1 MKSKKKGTA
10 EIISIGD
17 ELLIGQV
24 VNTNASWMAEQ
35 LSLAGIKLNRITAIA
50 DEVDALHQA
59 LDEAIERS
67 EFILLTGGL
76 GPTADDLT
84 KPALCSYFNTEMVF
98 NEKAFAQIEK
108 LFGARQMLVTERNRE
123 QAFLPANCQPIE
135 NANGTAPGMW
145 FSHRMSYIA
154 AMPGVPFEMKTMFA
168 QQLIPMMLDISVK
181 RVFLHKT
188 VMTTGLGE
196 SWLADRIKVWEENL
210 PKNLHLAYL
219 PQPGIVRLRLSGLG
233 THAEILAAEVQT
245 QVDSL
250 TALIPDLIY
259 GFDDKSME
267 EVVADLLK
275 KQQKTIA
282 TAESCTGGY
291 IAHLLT
297 GIPGSSAYFKGA
309 IVAYDNSI
317 KSGLLD
323 VNQQLLQTHGAVSK
337 EVVEAMADGAR
348 AKLGVNLALATS
360 GIAGPDGG
368 TADKPVGTVW
378 IALSSEKGTTSERF
392 QFGEHRGRNIRRSG
406 LSGLNMVRLWLLQN
420 G

>member
-35 LSLAGIKLNRITAIA
+35 LSLAGIKLNRITTIA

-108 LFGARQMLVTERNRE
+108 LFGARQMPVTERNRE

-145 FSHRMSYIA
+145 FKHRMSYIA

-168 QQLIPMMLDISVK
+168 QQLIPMMLAISEK

-188 VMTTGLGE
+188 LMTTGLGE

-233 THAEILAAEVQT
+233 TDAKLLAKVMQS

-250 TALIPDLIY
+250 TTLIPDLIY
-259 GFDDKSME
+259 GFDDQSME

-323 VNQQLLQTHGAVSK
+323 VDQQLLQTHGAVSK
-337 EVVEAMADGAR
+337 EVVEAMAEGAR
-348 AKLGVNLALATS
+348 AKFGVNLALTTS

-368 TADKPVGTVW
+368 TSDKPVGTVW

-406 LSGLNMVRLWLLQN
+406 LSALNMVRLWLLQN
-420 G
+420 A

>member
-1 MKSKKKGTA
+1 MKTEKKGTA
-10 EIISIGD
+10 EIVSIGD

-50 DEVDALHQA
+50 DEVEALHRA

-98 NEKAFAQIEK
+98 NEAAFAQIEK
-108 LFGARQMLVTERNRE
+108 LFSARHMPVTDRNRE

-145 FSHRMSYIA
+145 FSHKMSYIA

-168 QQLIPMMLDISVK
+168 QQLIPMMLAISEK

-196 SWLADRIKVWEENL
+196 SWLADRIKDWEDNL

-233 THAEILAAEVQT
+233 VDAKILADEMQL
-245 QVDSL
+245 QVNNL
-250 TALIPDLIY
+250 TALIPDLVY
-259 GFDDKSME
+259 GFDNQSME

-275 KQQKTIA
+275 KQQRNIA

-309 IVAYDNSI
+309 IVAYDNSV

-323 VNQQLLQTHGAVSK
+323 VDEQLLQTHGAVSK

-348 AKLGVNLALATS
+348 AKLGVSLAVATS

-368 TADKPVGTVW
+368 TDDKPVGTVW
-378 IALSSEKGTTSERF
+378 IALSSENGTTSERF

-406 LSGLNMVRLWLLQN
+406 LSALNMVRLWLLQY
-420 G
+420 

>member
-35 LSLAGIKLNRITAIA
+35 LSLAGIKLNRITTIA
-50 DEVDALHQA
+50 DEVNALHQA

-98 NEKAFAQIEK
+98 NEAAFAQIEK
-108 LFGARQMLVTERNRE
+108 LFGARQMPVTERNRE

-145 FSHRMSYIA
+145 FSHKMSYIA

-168 QQLIPMMLDISVK
+168 QQLIPMMLAISEK

-188 VMTTGLGE
+188 VMTTGMGE
-196 SWLADRIKVWEENL
+196 SWLADFIRVWEENL
-210 PKNLHLAYL
+210 PENLHLAYL

-233 THAEILAAEVQT
+233 TDAKLLAEEMQL
-245 QVDSL
+245 QVNKL
-250 TALIPDLIY
+250 TAIIPELVY
-259 GFDDKSME
+259 GFDDQSME

-275 KQQKTIA
+275 KQQRTIA

-309 IVAYDNSI
+309 VVAYENSI
-317 KSGLLD
+317 KSSLLD
-323 VNQQLLQTHGAVSK
+323 VDQQLLQTHGAVSK

-348 AKLGVNLALATS
+348 AKLGVSLAVATS

-368 TADKPVGTVW
+368 TDDKPVGTVW
-378 IALSSEKGTTSERF
+378 IALSSENGTTSERF

-406 LSGLNMVRLWLLQN
+406 LSALNMLRLWLLQN
-420 G
+420 A

>member
-108 LFGARQMLVTERNRE
+108 LFGARQMPVTERNRE

-145 FSHRMSYIA
+145 FKHRMSYIA

-168 QQLIPMMLDISVK
+168 QQLIPMMLAISEK

-188 VMTTGLGE
+188 LMTTGLGE

-233 THAEILAAEVQT
+233 TDAKLLAKVMQS

-250 TALIPDLIY
+250 TTLIPDLIY
-259 GFDDKSME
+259 GFDDQSME

-323 VNQQLLQTHGAVSK
+323 VDQQLLQTHGAVSK
-337 EVVEAMADGAR
+337 EVVEAMAEGAR
-348 AKLGVNLALATS
+348 AKFGVNLALTTS

-368 TADKPVGTVW
+368 TSDKPVGTVW

-406 LSGLNMVRLWLLQN
+406 LSALNMVRLWLLQN
-420 G
+420 A